1 MLAPGAA
8 DAGGVTATV
17 TRSEAGPELA
27 AAGRTMA
34 PVVPMQAAVVEVPA
48 GQAVMVGVG
57 AGLAP
62 PDGVGAPAGCDPVT
76 DEQPTRLN
84 ARRTADVA
92 CICRLDLRDPSSR
105 LAKLAGPHRYPPS
118 TAPFDLIGGGGDGGT
133 SLSPGRDSSHHPP
146 PASER
151 PE

>member
-27 AAGRTMA
+27 AAGRTVA
-34 PVVPMQAAVVEVPA
+34 PVVPTQAAVVEVPA
-48 GQAVMVGVG
+48 GEAVMVGVG
-57 AGLAP
+57 AELAL
-62 PDGVGAPAGCDPVT
+62 DLVGAPAGWDPVT
-76 DEQPTRLN
+76 DEHPTRLN
-84 ARRTADVA
+84 ARRKADVA

-133 SLSPGRDSSHHPP
+133 SPSPGRDSSHHPP